1 MLLNNF
7 KMSFLCRT
15 VLESAVLYS
24 KEWLQRAE
32 NLQLM
37 TMDEQ
42 KLFLKV
48 IFVSVAVPSF
58 VC

>member
-1 MLLNNF
+1 MLLNPFNL
-7 KMSFLCRT
+7 SSLCRT

-48 IFVSVAVPSF
+48 TFVAV
-58 VC
+58 

>member
-1 MLLNNF
+1 M
-7 KMSFLCRT
+7 
-15 VLESAVLYS
+15 YS

-48 IFVSVAVPSF
+48 LKSRFVLKVAFAQRNVSLLF
-58 VC
+58 ITLLIRI

>member
-1 MLLNNF
+1 M
-7 KMSFLCRT
+7 
-15 VLESAVLYS
+15 YS

-48 IFVSVAVPSF
+48 LENRLFFNCRYFSAKRILTYHLIRIFI
-58 VC
+58 